1 MRPVRAE
8 VDGNRRR
15 SRVALECP
23 LVAGL
28 PYKRRRLKR
37 GLALLNLASALALT
51 LASAASFQWSL
62 TYFGATH
69 NVMFIAGGLYIPPKL
84 TRVGQGITFERSM
97 TAKLPWKIRLEFF
110 FKLPSWSGTD
120 SLFIPFGWPVVILAA
135 GSMFAL
141 WKVPR
146 GFPDGHCQS
155 CGYNLTGNQSG
166 ICPECGTTT
175 ARRANDG

>member
-1 MRPVRAE
+1 M
-8 VDGNRRR
+8 DGNRRR

-23 LVAGL
+23 VVAGL
-28 PYKRRRLKR
+28 TYKQRRWRRRLAWLNL
-37 GLALLNLASALALT
+37 GGVLALIVV
-51 LASAASFQWSL
+51 SAASFQWSL
-62 TYFGATH
+62 IYTGSTRQVIFT
-69 NVMFIAGGLYIPPKL
+69 AGGLVIGPKPA
-84 TRVGQGITFERSM
+84 RIGRGFELAGSM
-97 TAKLPWKIRLEFF
+97 AAMLPWMERLEFF
-110 FKLPSWSGTD
+110 FKMPSWSGTD

-155 CGYNLTGNQSG
+155 CGYNLTGNESG

>member
-1 MRPVRAE
+1 M
-8 VDGNRRR
+8 
-15 SRVALECP
+15 
-23 LVAGL
+23 AGL